1 MGEHL
6 TESDWEQIREF
17 AETPAYER
25 SPDILDGAGDGEE
38 GSTERDHDSDQD
50 ES

>member
-6 TESDWEQIREF
+6 SDTDWELIRRF

-25 SPDILDGAGDGEE
+25 SPEILVGADGNDAHDEE
-38 GSTERDHDSDQD
+38 KRPERSD
-50 ES
+50 E

>member
-6 TESDWEQIREF
+6 TDSDWEQIREF

-25 SPDILDGAGDGEE
+25 SPEILSSADVSEE
-38 GSTERDHDSDQD
+38 EK
-50 ES
+50 E

>member
-17 AETPAYER
+17 AKTPAYER
-25 SPDILDGAGDGEE
+25 SPEILSGSDGREDEAAER
-38 GSTERDHDSDQD
+38 ERDSDTD

>member
-6 TESDWEQIREF
+6 SERDWELIREF

-25 SPDILDGAGDGEE
+25 SPEILAGSRQADSEND
-38 GSTERDHDSDQD
+38 ERGPKSRQD
-50 ES
+50 D

>member
-6 TESDWEQIREF
+6 SDTDWELIRRF

-25 SPDILDGAGDGEE
+25 SPEILAGDDGDEAPDDEE
-38 GSTERDHDSDQD
+38 RPKRSD
-50 ES
+50 E